1 MSNNVLI
8 AKKDNISIIK
18 ILDKATMK
26 NLAEVEKVLD
36 SSSGDILIDL
46 SSSSYIDSTFLG
58 LIAKYTMIFKKKNNE
73 YLKLVNPTENI
84 LIALKQTGI
93 LKFVEIVKDNFEL
106 DFVELLKEDMKK
118 EDKTTRIIELHEKL
132 IDINEDNR
140 KVFGAVVEQMKKKDE
155 E

>member
-26 NLAEVEKVLD
+26 NLAEVEKILD

-118 EDKTTRIIELHEKL
+118 EDKATRIIELHEKL
-132 IDINEDNR
+132 IDMNEDNR

>member
-118 EDKTTRIIELHEKL
+118 EDKATRIIELHEKL
-132 IDINEDNR
+132 IDMNEDNR

>member
-118 EDKTTRIIELHEKL
+118 EDKATRIIELHEKL